1 MIIDEKKHPGKTKRK
16 RVTNQSYSE
25 STSSSPDQPQGWLQ
39 VVLSDDC
46 VIVATI
52 LQPMD
57 VIKTR
62 QQGYYHKATLQNGSV
77 AENKQFLRW
86 QVAAKNIYEE
96 RGVVGY
102 WDGLVRIY

>member
-1 MIIDEKKHPGKTKRK
+1 
-16 RVTNQSYSE
+16 
-25 STSSSPDQPQGWLQ
+25 
-39 VVLSDDC
+39 
-46 VIVATI
+46 
-52 LQPMD
+52 MD

-86 QVAAKNIYEE
+86 QVAAKIIYKE

-102 WDGLVRIY
+102 WDGLVWIR

>member
-1 MIIDEKKHPGKTKRK
+1 MIIDEKKHPGRTKRR

-39 VVLSDDC
+39 VVLGDEC
-46 VIVATI
+46 ENVATI

-86 QVAAKNIYEE
+86 QVAAKNIYKE
-96 RGVVGY
+96 RGVAGY
-102 WDGLVRIY
+102 WDGLVWIR